1 MDLDVLKCFRRI
13 VALGSLSKA
22 ASELGISQPA
32 LTRQIKRLE
41 HTLNSE
47 LLVRNSRGV
56 QLTEI
61 GEFLLSRAG
70 PLLDQA
76 DLIGEELSARL
87 GSLSGDVSICMPASM
102 HRSVTS
108 PLLADIRRD
117 LPGIRL
123 RVRDGFE
130 TLVHHHLREGLVD
143 IGVLVHDTERVIDG
157 VDQTPLAREPL
168 QLVGKR
174 SSFPS
179 DARFKMKDLCD
190 KELALPGPENHI
202 RHHLE
207 ELFRRQG
214 RTMRVGIE
222 VDSIQL
228 VNDLIADGEFYSI
241 APQSAVAMFR
251 SEGIAGWPISGASIS
266 WALCIQQ
273 RRQQSP
279 IVREISSR
287 LKNYVLRAPRTKL
300 NA

>member
-41 HTLNSE
+41 HVLKCE

-76 DLIGEELSARL
+76 ELIGEELSARL
-87 GSLSGDVSICMPASM
+87 GSLSGEVAICMPASL

-108 PLLADIRRD
+108 PLLAEIRRD
-117 LPGIRL
+117 MPGVRL
-123 RVRDGFE
+123 RVIDGFDAV
-130 TLVHHHLREGLVD
+130 VHHQLREGLVD

-157 VDQTPLAREPL
+157 VDQSPLAREPL
-168 QLVGKR
+168 ELVGKR
-174 SSFPS
+174 SAFPS
-179 DARFKMKDLCD
+179 GARFKMKDLCD
-190 KELALPGPENHI
+190 KELVLPGPGSHV
-202 RHHLE
+202 RHQIE

-214 RTMRVGIE
+214 KVIRVAIE

-228 VNDLIADGEFYSI
+228 INDLIADGEFYSI
-241 APQSAVAMFR
+241 APQSAVAMFHG
-251 SEGIAGWPISGASIS
+251 EGIAAWPISGASIS
-266 WALCIQQ
+266 WALCIRQ

-279 IVREISSR
+279 IVREISAR
-287 LKNYVLRAPRTKL
+287 LRSYVLRFPRVKISG
-300 NA
+300 

>member
-1 MDLDVLKCFRRI
+1 MDLDILKCFRRI

-41 HTLNSE
+41 HTLKTE

-76 DLIGEELSARL
+76 ELIGEELSARL
-87 GSLSGDVSICMPASM
+87 GSLSGDVAICMPASM
-102 HRSVTS
+102 NRSVTS
-108 PLLADIRRD
+108 PLLADVRRD
-117 LPGIRL
+117 MPGVRL
-123 RVRDGFE
+123 RVIDGFDAV
-130 TLVHHHLREGLVD
+130 VHHQLREGLVD
-143 IGVLVHDTERVIDG
+143 IGVLVNDTERVIDG
-157 VDQTPLAREPL
+157 VVQSPLAREPL

-174 SSFPS
+174 SAFPAG
-179 DARFKMKDLCD
+179 ARLKMKDLYD
-190 KELALPGPENHI
+190 KELVLPAPGSQV
-202 RHHLE
+202 RHQVE

-214 RTMRVGIE
+214 KVMRVAIE

-228 VNDLIADGEFYSI
+228 INDLIADGKLYSV

-251 SEGIAGWPISGASIS
+251 GNGIAAWPISNAFIS
-266 WALCIQQ
+266 WAICIRQ

-279 IVREISSR
+279 IIREISAR
-287 LKNYVLRAPRTKL
+287 LTDYVLRSPRTKI
-300 NA
+300 NR